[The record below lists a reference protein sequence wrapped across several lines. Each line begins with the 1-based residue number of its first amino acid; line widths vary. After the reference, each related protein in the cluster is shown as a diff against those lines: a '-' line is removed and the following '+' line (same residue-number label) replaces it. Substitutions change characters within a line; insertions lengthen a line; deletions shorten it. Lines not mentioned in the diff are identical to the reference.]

1 MRDKKKEYLYTK
13 LKEERIFQGKVYF
26 DFHFSQ
32 RYLLLSVLNEVPFSN
47 DSLIYLVPPL
57 RFVFPFPPV

>member
-47 DSLIYLVPPL
+47 DSLFIWCLL
-57 RFVFPFPPV
+57 

>member
-26 DFHFSQ
+26 DFHFRQ
-32 RYLLLSVLNEVPFSN
+32 RYAN
-47 DSLIYLVPPL
+47 DSLILRQRFHFQMSVYLFGASFEV
-57 RFVFPFPPV
+57 